1 MRSASAYRITGV
13 GSEPNAPVW
22 IATTAER
29 AEEALRVAQ
38 GWSDSGVRDIAIVEA
53 EGHRL
58 DLPALDRAE
67 PGWSPSAASSSRH
80 GRYLVVELA
89 LRAGCDL
96 TEAQRCFLDEIS
108 ARFRAEA

>member
-58 DLPALDRAE
+58 DLPALDVAPNRVG
-67 PGWSPSAASSSRH
+67 PRPR
-80 GRYLVVELA
+80 RRL
-89 LRAGCDL
+89 AGC
-96 TEAQRCFLDEIS
+96 
-108 ARFRAEA
+108 